1 MTAESHTTSIR
12 PMASAHSRPRS
23 VVVWDPVVRLFH
35 WLVVAGFM
43 ANMFVAEEGKLVHR
57 WIGYGI
63 LALIVVR
70 LVWGFV
76 GSAYARFS
84 NFVPRPSA
92 LCGYVKALSAGR
104 EPRYIGHNPA
114 AAIMM
119 VTLVLLLVFCGI
131 TGWMQGV
138 DAFWGNEWVQA
149 VHKLS
154 AYAILALAGAH
165 AMAAVVESLRHHE
178 NLIWSM
184 ITGRKRAPAG
194 SDIDHAAASRR
205 G

>member
-1 MTAESHTTSIR
+1 MTAGSHTTSIR
-12 PMASAHSRPRS
+12 PMASAHLRPRS

-35 WLVVAGFM
+35 WLVLVGFM

-84 NFVPRPSA
+84 NFVPTPSA

-119 VTLVLLLVFCGI
+119 ITLVLLLVFCGI
-131 TGWMQGV
+131 TGWMQGLDV
-138 DAFWGNEWVQA
+138 FWGNEWVQD

-154 AYAILALAGAH
+154 AYAILALAGIH
-165 AMAAVVESLRHHE
+165 SMAALIESLRHHE

-184 ITGRKRAPAG
+184 MTGRKRAPAG
-194 SDIDHAAASRR
+194 SDIDHAAASR
-205 G
+205 

>member
-1 MTAESHTTSIR
+1 MTPESHL
-12 PMASAHSRPRS
+12 RPRW
-23 VVVWDPVVRLFH
+23 VVVWDPVVRVFH
-35 WLVVAGFM
+35 WLVVIGFT

-63 LALIVVR
+63 LVLIVVR

-84 NFVPRPSA
+84 NFVPTPSA
-92 LCGYVKALSAGR
+92 LWRYVKALSAGR

-119 VTLVLLLVFCGI
+119 ITLVLLLAFCGI
-131 TGWMQGV
+131 TGWMQGL
-138 DAFWGNEWVQA
+138 DAFWGNEWVQD
-149 VHKLS
+149 VHKVS
-154 AYAILALAGAH
+154 AYAILALAGVH
-165 AMAAVVESLRHHE
+165 ALAAVVESLRHHE

-184 ITGRKRAPAG
+184 ITGRKRPPAG
-194 SDIDHAAASRR
+194 SDFDHATASRR

>member
-1 MTAESHTTSIR
+1 MTAASHTTSIR
-12 PMASAHSRPRS
+12 PMASAHARPRF

-35 WLVVAGFM
+35 WLVVLGFM

-63 LALIVVR
+63 LALIMVR

-76 GSAYARFS
+76 GSPYARFS
-84 NFVPRPSA
+84 NFVPTPSA
-92 LCGYVKALSAGR
+92 LWGYLKSLSAGR

-119 VTLVLLLVFCGI
+119 IALVLLLVVCGV
-131 TGWMQGV
+131 TGWMQGL
-138 DAFWGNEWVQA
+138 DAFWGTEWVQD

-154 AYAILALAGAH
+154 AYAILALAGVH
-165 AMAAVVESLRHHE
+165 ALAAVVESLRHRE

-184 ITGRKRAPAG
+184 ITGRKRSPAG

>member
-12 PMASAHSRPRS
+12 PMASGHSRPRL
-23 VVVWDPVVRLFH
+23 VVVWDSVVRLFH

-43 ANMFVAEEGKLVHR
+43 ANMFVAEEGKLIHR
-57 WIGYGI
+57 WIGYEI

-76 GSAYARFS
+76 GTAYARFS
-84 NFVPRPSA
+84 NFVPTPSTLRRYARA
-92 LCGYVKALSAGR
+92 LLAGR
-104 EPRYIGHNPA
+104 EPRYLGHNPA

-119 VTLVLLLVFCGI
+119 IVLVLLLVFCGV
-131 TGWMQGV
+131 TGWMQGL
-138 DAFWGNEWVQA
+138 DAFWGSEWVQDL
-149 VHKLS
+149 HKIS
-154 AYAILALAGAH
+154 AYAILALAGVH
-165 AMAAVVESLRHHE
+165 ALAAVVESLRHHE
-178 NLIWSM
+178 NLVWSM

>member
-1 MTAESHTTSIR
+1 M
-12 PMASAHSRPRS
+12 
-23 VVVWDPVVRLFH
+23 VWDPVVRLFH
-35 WLVVAGFM
+35 WLVVAGFL

-63 LALIVVR
+63 LAMIVVR
-70 LVWGFV
+70 LLWGFI
-76 GSAYARFS
+76 GTTYARFS
-84 NFVPRPSA
+84 NFVPTPSA
-92 LCGYVKALSAGR
+92 FSSYVKALSSGR

-119 VTLVLLLVFCGI
+119 IVLVLLLVVCGV
-131 TGWMQGV
+131 TGWMQGL
-138 DAFWGNEWVQA
+138 DAFWGTEWVQD
-149 VHKLS
+149 VHKIS
-154 AYAILALAGAH
+154 AYAILALAGVH
-165 AMAAVVESLRHHE
+165 ALAAVVESLRHQE

-184 ITGRKRAPAG
+184 ITGRKRPPAG